1 MAHRKLDVQAQE
13 WLCMARG
20 LNASIARDNQELR
33 EHVVEAKRVL
43 GRASS
48 LPAGCG
54 GMAAKVLREER
65 VVLARRIAESPARAR
80 QIYRPLSMPSFIA
93 EMKVATKRCGGAE
106 DKKFSRE
113 PLFQDRLL
121 SGRTSVKDAAVSADA
136 LNHRKGYENKQGGSS
151 IAYDD
156 EVCEVRTSVQEV
168 PVSEDLQPVLSH
180 SLHELISDLCQPIKV
195 DDTLHHG
202 QDHPLSVETSEV
214 CISNRHSRSG
224 SVAELAVNA
233 CMFVVAHGVQNCI
246 ANGCDLANGGTCVYD
261 MIDDTMQ
268 LTDITDCMEEKRAVA
283 EAYAA
288 LARSSDRAAGLNE
301 ALPKAA
307 GAGSPLAQS
316 EKEQSVLIAEVKA
329 LEDDTAVA
337 SLKQNLL
344 AAADVAIATLAE
356 EASEEPKQAE
366 EMEAAKTAEEAAK
379 KAEEERLAEE
389 AAEDKAEKAEE
400 SRNANSQMEVEF
412 CNIAG
417 ETSPSFSA
425 RLQKGLEGLGLTVR
439 LYPDV
444 RTGVLAVVDVHPQG
458 SVAKYNSQ
466 QRASGCSMLIRP
478 RMLITEVNGIQGNT
492 EAMLEALSRSFSLQ
506 LRLCAAHVSELAEQK
521 HTSPKEIVSMM
532 NAIRAV
538 RVLRSSSC
546 TQTLESKDTYQRQS
560 FGRASPCTHMTRSL
574 TIAERLVGFTCRS
587 TSFVHTVSVRQSSQ
601 VPKKDYSCG

>member
-1 MAHRKLDVQAQE
+1 MGHASCALGCSDQRGCSTWGPSRPQIVEVEVPESSLTSKPRKQAEAQCLESWHGAATVSPAPLDVKPVSHLAPLPTLQLDMPAAVAAAFLESTRAEADAKYRRKLACRAARAEAAGQAKELRGGIGLAASRDDKAVSPSPASQHRTFNMDGKFALFNTSLQSLQHPILDRITAVIGQARGDPLLVAKVTQAVPRAVGAQE
-13 WLCMARG
+13 WLCMARR

-151 IAYDD
+151 IAYD
-156 EVCEVRTSVQEV
+156 EVCEVRTTVQEV
-168 PVSEDLQPVLSH
+168 PDSEDLQPVLSH

-233 CMFVVAHGVQNCI
+233 CMFVVAHGVQNCL

-288 LARSSDRAAGLNE
+288 LARSSDRAAGVNE

-316 EKEQSVLIAEVKA
+316 ENEQSVLIAEVKA

-366 EMEAAKTAEEAAK
+366 EMEAAKTAEEERLAKEAEEEAK
-379 KAEEERLAEE
+379 KAEEERLANL
-389 AAEDKAEKAEE
+389 A
-400 SRNANSQMEVEF
+400 ME
-412 CNIAG
+412 
-417 ETSPSFSA
+417 
-425 RLQKGLEGLGLTVR
+425 
-439 LYPDV
+439 
-444 RTGVLAVVDVHPQG
+444 
-458 SVAKYNSQ
+458 
-466 QRASGCSMLIRP
+466 
-478 RMLITEVNGIQGNT
+478 
-492 EAMLEALSRSFSLQ
+492 
-506 LRLCAAHVSELAEQK
+506 
-521 HTSPKEIVSMM
+521 
-532 NAIRAV
+532 
-538 RVLRSSSC
+538 
-546 TQTLESKDTYQRQS
+546 
-560 FGRASPCTHMTRSL
+560 
-574 TIAERLVGFTCRS
+574 
-587 TSFVHTVSVRQSSQ
+587 
-601 VPKKDYSCG
+601 